1 MSMNAHS
8 SRLVFGHFAVLIV
21 MSPWIAGCDAHR
33 AAEPAPISAAVPVQ
47 AASAPPSA
55 SVNQPVDAKTLDP
68 NHFTT
73 IGPLV
78 AEQQSDIAA
87 QRDGRVVNIAVEIGD
102 RVKRG
107 QVLASLDDRAWV
119 TAIDSQTARVASLRA
134 QINEWEAEQKMD
146 EADLHR
152 ADQMRT
158 YKIISEEN
166 WEHVKYKLDEVTA
179 EIARYRADEE
189 AAEADLRNATLQLEQ
204 SHVVAPLSGIV
215 GRRSLRLDQE
225 VKKGDV
231 LFWVTAEAPLRVLF
245 TVPESAMA
253 SWSVGAPLELTT
265 QDYPAL
271 RQRARILRM
280 SPVVDPASDSV
291 QVVGAVEHPSPLL
304 KPGMSMQVS
313 LMAKGLLPR

>member
-1 MSMNAHS
+1 MNAHF
-8 SRLVFGHFAVLIV
+8 SRVAFRHFAVLIV

-33 AAEPAPISAAVPVQ
+33 AAEPAPISAMPVQ
-47 AASAPPSA
+47 AASVPPSA
-55 SVNQPVDAKTLDP
+55 TDNPLLDAKGP
-68 NHFTT
+68 NPDHFTT
-73 IGPLV
+73 TGPLV

-87 QRDGRVVNIAVEIGD
+87 QRDGRVVSIAVEIGD

-107 QVLASLDDRAWV
+107 QVLASLDDRTSV
-119 TAIDSQTARVASLRA
+119 TAVESQTARVASLRA
-134 QINEWEAEQKMD
+134 QIAEWEAEQKMD

-158 YKIISEEN
+158 YKIVSEEN

-179 EIARYRADEE
+179 EIARYRADEQ
-189 AAEADLRNATLQLEQ
+189 AAQADLRAAKLQLEQ
-204 SHVVAPLSGIV
+204 SHLVAPFSGVV

-313 LMAKGLLPR
+313 LMARGLLPR

>member
-1 MSMNAHS
+1 MNAHF
-8 SRLVFGHFAVLIV
+8 SRRLSWPFAAIV
-21 MSPWIAGCDAHR
+21 AISPWIAGCDAHR
-33 AAEPAPISAAVPVQ
+33 TAEPAPISPVQ
-47 AASAPPSA
+47 AASVPPSA
-55 SVNQPVDAKTLDP
+55 SVNPPLDQKATDP
-68 NHFTT
+68 ERFTT
-73 IGPLV
+73 TGPLV

-87 QRDGRVVNIAVEIGD
+87 QRDGRVVSIGVEIGD
-102 RVKRG
+102 HVKRG
-107 QVLASLDDRAWV
+107 RVLASLDDRALA
-119 TAIDSQTARVASLRA
+119 TAVDSQTARVASLRA
-134 QINEWEAEQKMD
+134 QIGEWEAEQKMD
-146 EADLHR
+146 EADLRR

-158 YKIISEEN
+158 YKIVSEEN
-166 WEHVKYKLDEVTA
+166 WEHVKYKLDEVGA

-189 AAEADLRNATLQLEQ
+189 AAEADLRNARLQLEQ
-204 SHVVAPLSGIV
+204 SHVIAPFSGVV

-245 TVPESAMA
+245 TVPESVMA
-253 SWSVGAPLELTT
+253 ACSVGAPLELTT
-265 QDYPAL
+265 PDYPAL

-313 LMAKGLLPR
+313 LVARGLHPR

>member
-1 MSMNAHS
+1 MNAHF
-8 SRLVFGHFAVLIV
+8 SRVAFRHFAVLIV

-33 AAEPAPISAAVPVQ
+33 AAEPAPISAMPVQ
-47 AASAPPSA
+47 AASVPPSA
-55 SVNQPVDAKTLDP
+55 TDNPLLDAKGP
-68 NHFTT
+68 NPDHFTT
-73 IGPLV
+73 TGPLV

-87 QRDGRVVNIAVEIGD
+87 QRDGRVVSIAVEIGD

-107 QVLASLDDRAWV
+107 QVLASLDDRTSV
-119 TAIDSQTARVASLRA
+119 TAVESQTARVASLRA
-134 QINEWEAEQKMD
+134 QIAEWEAEQKMD

-158 YKIISEEN
+158 YKIVSEEN

-179 EIARYRADEE
+179 EIARYRADEQ
-189 AAEADLRNATLQLEQ
+189 AAQADLRAAKLQLEQ
-204 SHVVAPLSGIV
+204 SHLVAPFSGVV

-304 KPGMSMQVS
+304 KPGMSMEVS